1 MITEQELTS
10 AIKECEGQRSPD
22 ANTARKLAAY
32 YIIRNEL
39 YPPKTEQPQTI
50 SPGYSFAPPA
60 VTESGTIDYDSGT
73 EFGEAI
79 NGREPYPV
87 WEIIDDLMS
96 VLQSA
101 QPRVYRRILDQ
112 IESL

>member
-39 YPPKTEQPQTI
+39 YPPKTEEPRTI
-50 SPGYSFAPPA
+50 TTGYSYALPS
-60 VTESGTIDYDSGT
+60 ESASSTIDYDSGT

-87 WEIIDDLMS
+87 LEIIDELMS
-96 VLQSA
+96 VLRTA
-101 QPRVYRRILDQ
+101 QPRVYRRILEQ
-112 IESL
+112 IEEL